1 MSIPS
6 EISILSYSNIFIIR
20 EVNDL
25 VKSLNKIY
33 YFFSSNDLMT
43 IVIEGILIILSV
55 GISLSNNTTFS

>member
-20 EVNDL
+20 EINDL